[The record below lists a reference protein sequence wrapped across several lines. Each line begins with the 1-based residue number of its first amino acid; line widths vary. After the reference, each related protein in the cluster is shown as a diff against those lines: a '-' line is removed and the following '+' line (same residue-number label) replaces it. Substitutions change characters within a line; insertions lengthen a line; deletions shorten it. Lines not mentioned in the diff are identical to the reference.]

1 MAMSFVRICA
11 PVPLIGQSS
20 SATPRS
26 ASSRRAPSLT
36 ARGSVLVSMTISPGR
51 APASS
56 PSAPLVTS
64 SNAAADGSD
73 RMTASA
79 LAATSAADAAGA
91 PPAAAKAVAA
101 ARATSCPTTR
111 YSAARRCRAI
121 EPPIVPRPTM
131 PTCSTARSSMLLSS
145 SRRCRAAPSP
155 AWSDARLPDG
165 VGLELLR
172 PGLVGQRAPGRDRLV
187 GLDRHVLER
196 ALHILDLADV
206 VVLNRAVHDRAEPH
220 RPAWRGDRRCL
231 QGASDGGGVRRDAMQ
246 ALQRGDGQFVV
257 HVGRL
262 RVVTGTGVVGLHEEA
277 GEFGVRRGVD
287 PVAVL
292 RRHL

>member
-64 SNAAADGSD
+64 SNA
-73 RMTASA
+73 
-79 LAATSAADAAGA
+79 AADAAGA

-155 AWSDARLPDG
+155 AWSGARLPDG

-220 RPAWRGDRRCL
+220 
-231 QGASDGGGVRRDAMQ
+231 
-246 ALQRGDGQFVV
+246 
-257 HVGRL
+257 
-262 RVVTGTGVVGLHEEA
+262 
-277 GEFGVRRGVD
+277 
-287 PVAVL
+287 
-292 RRHL
+292 